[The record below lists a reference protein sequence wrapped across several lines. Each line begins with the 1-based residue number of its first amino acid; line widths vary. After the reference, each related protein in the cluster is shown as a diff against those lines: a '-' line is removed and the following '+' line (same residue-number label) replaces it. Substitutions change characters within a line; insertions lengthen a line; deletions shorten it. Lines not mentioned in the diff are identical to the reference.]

1 MTEHKDEGRIIRLLI
16 VDDHPVVRSGLQG
29 MLSSQ
34 PDFEVA
40 GEAQDGSEGVA
51 LVGKLRPDVVLMDL
65 RMPEMDGVAAIDRI
79 KTEHPETQVLVL
91 TTYESDADVLRAIEK
106 GASGYLLKDAPRED
120 LYAAIRAV
128 SQGKSPLAPAVAAR
142 LMGRLRGSAD
152 KALSNR
158 EIEVLELV
166 ARGTSN
172 KQIGKEL
179 WISETTVKTHML
191 HVFEKLG
198 VTDRTAAVTVALK
211 RGIIR
216 LEP

>member
-1 MTEHKDEGRIIRLLI
+1 MTERKDEGRIIRLLI

-91 TTYESDADVLRAIEK
+91 TTYESDADILRAIEK

-128 SQGKSPLAPAVAAR
+128 SQGKSPLAPAIAAR